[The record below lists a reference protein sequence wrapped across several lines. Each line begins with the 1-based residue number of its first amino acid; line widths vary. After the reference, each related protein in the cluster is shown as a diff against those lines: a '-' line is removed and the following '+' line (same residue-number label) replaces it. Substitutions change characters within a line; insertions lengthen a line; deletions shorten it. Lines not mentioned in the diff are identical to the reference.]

1 MKTKSH
7 ILLFFISLL
16 LLSSFSRDVGY
27 YGSYGKTP
35 VLMLRTDFESAIKT
49 LEPREMRVTSRI
61 NLKDS
66 YIYIVEL
73 YKGVHVV
80 DNSNPSDP
88 EVIHFI
94 NIPGC
99 VDMTIKENQLFARSA
114 VDLVA
119 IDISDLSDV
128 KEINRVRETFSELE
142 NGETYGIP
150 YKYSVGQR
158 QENTL
163 IVAWTNNETY

>member
-27 YGSYGKTP
+27 YGSYGNMP
-35 VLMLRTDFESAIKT
+35 VLMLRSDFENAIKT
-49 LEPREMRVTSRI
+49 LAPKVMNVTSRI
-61 NLKDS
+61 NLKGS
-66 YIYIVEL
+66 NIYVVEL

-99 VDMTIKENQLFARSA
+99 VDMTIKGDQLFARSA

-119 IDISDLSDV
+119 IDISDLSEV
-128 KEINRVRETFSELE
+128 QEINRVRETFSELE
-142 NGETYGIP
+142 NSESYGIP

-158 QENTL
+158 LENTV
-163 IVAWTNNETY
+163 IVAWTNNEIN